1 LDGEENVLLTISIK
15 SSTSSDAKGAI
26 LSVLEYQGGL
36 MNGEVVERSAFGSS
50 LRVLLLN
57 RKAHLILSFQLRIS
71 SCKAALSGGSR
82 GVGVKL
88 GPLDRREMTPVE
100 TLTLLRRRGLKLS
113 VEKGTML
120 IGEDLRIEWPLVEA
134 CELGQGGQ
142 GGQVGGCGDGGVGG
156 EREGGGGIVTVGK
169 DISTFVSLDLL
180 DLRTLVVTA
189 AVF

>member
-1 LDGEENVLLTISIK
+1 
-15 SSTSSDAKGAI
+15 
-26 LSVLEYQGGL
+26 

-142 GGQVGGCGDGGVGG
+142 GGQGGQVGGCGDGGVGG

>member
-1 LDGEENVLLTISIK
+1 
-15 SSTSSDAKGAI
+15 
-26 LSVLEYQGGL
+26 

-134 CELGQGGQ
+134 FELGQGGQ

-180 DLRTLVVTA
+180 NLRTLVVTA